1 MSQTRTNSRIE
12 AEYRGR
18 TRRSAELYARARKVI
33 PAGLTH
39 DSRTLLPYPI
49 YAARASGP
57 RKWDVDGNEY
67 VDYFG
72 GHGALLLGHG
82 HAAVVEAIERQVKLG
97 THWGASHE
105 LEVRW
110 AELVNRLIPCAE
122 RVRFTASGTEASH
135 LALRL
140 ARAFTQAEGH
150 PLRRPLPRLARRRAA
165 GAMSHFEGGVPAGI
179 PADLVE
185 QTVLLPADD
194 AGRVAAARGAR
205 RRGRRH
211 PRAVGCL
218 MGQCRFP
225 RASSPK
231 CASSRASM
239 A

>member
-1 MSQTRTNSRIE
+1 MIEDRYRSRTP
-12 AEYRGR
+12 
-18 TRRSAELYARARKVI
+18 RSAALHARASRVL

-39 DSRTLLPYPI
+39 DSRAASPYPI
-49 YAARASGP
+49 YVARASGP

-82 HAAVVEAIERQVKLG
+82 HPAVVEAIERQVKLG

-140 ARAFTQAEGH
+140 ARAFTAKPKVIRFVGH
-150 PLRRPLPRLARRRAA
+150 FHGWHDGVAA

-179 PADLVE
+179 PAD
-185 QTVLLPADD
+185 
-194 AGRVAAARGAR
+194 
-205 RRGRRH
+205 
-211 PRAVGCL
+211 
-218 MGQCRFP
+218 
-225 RASSPK
+225 
-231 CASSRASM
+231 
-239 A
+239 